1 MNGILEWTEYPWQNP
16 TLARN
21 WAALSPAL
29 FGLLH
34 ESSFQV
40 RSDHL
45 IEQIS
50 ERKQRNE
57 LFFQLP
63 SLENHRSSGYH

>member
-21 WAALSPAL
+21 WAALSPTL

-45 IEQIS
+45 IE
-50 ERKQRNE
+50 
-57 LFFQLP
+57 
-63 SLENHRSSGYH
+63 